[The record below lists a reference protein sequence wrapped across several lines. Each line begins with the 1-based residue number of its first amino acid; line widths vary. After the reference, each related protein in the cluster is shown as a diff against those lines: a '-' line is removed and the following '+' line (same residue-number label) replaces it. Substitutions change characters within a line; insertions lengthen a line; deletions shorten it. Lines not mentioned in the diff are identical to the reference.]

1 MAQARSQRAATTV
14 CTNPGFVLRYDQIGR
29 ISEASMLR
37 LSKKTDYALPTP
49 NRRLP
54 VRLMSLPAI
63 RRVSAF

>member
-1 MAQARSQRAATTV
+1 
-14 CTNPGFVLRYDQIGR
+14 
-29 ISEASMLR
+29 MLR

-54 VRLMSLPAI
+54 VRLMSLPAS